1 MSNVVLLLVS
11 LLCVRVAAQARQFF
25 KPMPRPLA
33 VKYVTTNAEE
43 GTKKR
48 TGDKATPFSV
58 EDLADATLF
67 PEPVPGTVFLLA
79 GGLYRL
85 GQVLTCGPTPAC
97 QKRRFLTRCRLCA
110 SG

>member
-85 GQVLTCGPTPAC
+85 GQVLTCGP
-97 QKRRFLTRCRLCA
+97 RLRVKK
-110 SG
+110 GVF